1 MREGNPGDDG
11 GSIASIDTSRTI
23 LLIPFPYS
31 PLPGF
36 DHHWVLSTFHHT
48 FFIATY
54 LCSRCSKTM
63 TTDIRTRTFT
73 STLHPDDPV
82 GEQF

>member
-31 PLPGF
+31 PLLGGRVSIVSFSITIGSSP
-36 DHHWVLSTFHHT
+36 LSITPFSSPPT
-48 FFIATY
+48 CA
-54 LCSRCSKTM
+54 R
-63 TTDIRTRTFT
+63 DAPRR
-73 STLHPDDPV
+73 
-82 GEQF
+82 